1 MRKALLTLAGV
12 AALSAPLGALRLGS
26 GLVERRGAAERLR
39 NLGRLR
45 AGHAHTELCVVCG
58 AETGMPL
65 TIPVDLRRG
74 YVDGVGQC
82 CDGCH

>member
-1 MRKALLTLAGV
+1 MSIAKLDDV
-12 AALSAPLGALRLGS
+12 SDFLSASLGAVRLGS
-26 GLVERRGAAERLR
+26 DHLERRSAAQRLR

-58 AETGMPL
+58 AETDMPL

-82 CDGCH
+82 CDGCA